1 MSNRRFRGVGVAPNQ
16 NIVGIDDRGHQIAS
30 NAVCDPRPT
39 SIWGY
44 KGCAGKGGK
53 TTNAVIIEKKTEKEN
68 A

>member
-1 MSNRRFRGVGVAPNQ
+1 MSKRRFRGVG
-16 NIVGIDDRGHQIAS
+16 ITDRGHQIAS
-30 NAVCDPRPT
+30 NAVCDPCPA
-39 SIWGY
+39 SVWGY